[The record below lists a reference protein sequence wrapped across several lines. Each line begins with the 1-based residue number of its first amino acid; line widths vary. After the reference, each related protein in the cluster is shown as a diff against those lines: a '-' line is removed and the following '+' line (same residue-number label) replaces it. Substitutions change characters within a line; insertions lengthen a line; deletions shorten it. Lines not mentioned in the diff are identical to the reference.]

1 MIENVKHVRQM
12 MPGLKISYARAII
25 HDIISEI
32 FEHSTEYVCEF
43 DDLFSNKNMND
54 ILTNHRLK
62 PLANNELREIKRTV
76 NNILYYMDYYV
87 SEVQHDEKTT
97 VHIGHNSMLCEY
109 LTHDIP
115 QEFEN
120 DMKVLEQNVAKGLLD
135 MEYFKTLNKE
145 KKHDNYMLSVE
156 TSIMKL
162 IKNTAYE
169 NEDKCVYHFNKQR
182 IKPDLSV
189 IEQIVNKLEDNGYVV
204 DLNEDDMRLC
214 VKW

>member
-25 HDIISEI
+25 HDIVSEI
-32 FEHSTEYVCEF
+32 FKHPNDFICKF
-43 DDLFSNKNMND
+43 DDLFSDENMNN
-54 ILTNHRLK
+54 ILTNHHLK
-62 PLANNELREIKRTV
+62 PLTNNELREIKRTV
-76 NNILYYMDYYV
+76 NNVLYYMDYYV
-87 SEVQHDEKTT
+87 SEIQHDEKTI
-97 VHIGHNSMLCEY
+97 VYIGHDSMLCEY

-115 QEFEN
+115 KGFEN
-120 DMKVLEQNVAKGLLD
+120 DMKALEQNVAKGLLD
-135 MEYFKTLNKE
+135 MEYFKQFNKE
-145 KKHDNYMLSVE
+145 KERDNYISSVE

-169 NEDKCVYHFNKQR
+169 NKDECVYHFNKQR

-189 IEQIVNKLEDNGYVV
+189 IEQIVNKLEDNGYNV
-204 DLNEDDMRLC
+204 DLNEDDMTIC